1 MIRHGRKIINSI
13 CFIIPL
19 FAFYG
24 IAQLIQIL
32 QQGFAGGTTEIVSTI
47 DYVTA
52 SSANYKASLLEGM
65 IINLHEN
72 AFGLLFSPGVGLL
85 IFAPIIIAGFLS
97 FPDFFRRYK
106 LQCILF
112 SAIIGLFLLFYGS
125 NGFWH
130 GLNAWGPRYM
140 LVIVAF
146 FILPLGAIIEKRTN
160 ISYKI
165 GIAILGVLGVFFNLV
180 YLVQDVS
187 WFVWGVMATRTGGL
201 YDVGGAYNLWISPL
215 VLWTFEFSQLTHSII
230 RVFTNLQHDIFLLH
244 IFGAGI
250 YSVVVC
256 IVLVPLI
263 FLFFQRTLR
272 YTE

>member
-1 MIRHGRKIINSI
+1 MIRHDRKIINSI
-13 CFIIPL
+13 CFIVPL

-24 IAQLIQIL
+24 ISQLIQIL
-32 QQGFAGGTTEIVSTI
+32 QQGFGGGTTEIVNMFGPRT
-47 DYVTA
+47 
-52 SSANYKASLLEGM
+52 NLLADM
-65 IINLHEN
+65 VINTHES

>member
-1 MIRHGRKIINSI
+1 
-13 CFIIPL
+13 
-19 FAFYG
+19 
-24 IAQLIQIL
+24 
-32 QQGFAGGTTEIVSTI
+32 
-47 DYVTA
+47 
-52 SSANYKASLLEGM
+52 M
-65 IINLHEN
+65 IITVHEN
-72 AFGLLFSPGVGLL
+72 TFGLLFSPGVGLL

-244 IFGAGI
+244 VFGAGI
-250 YSVVVC
+250 YSVIVC
-256 IVLVPLI
+256 MVLVPLI